1 LVKDGYLPI
10 SRRAFVAGI
19 KQFDEGATLDAL
31 VSTFWARGYE
41 NSSIEDLERAT
52 GLKRQSLY
60 NAFGPKEAMYRRALA
75 RYGATIGAPI
85 RAAIDQNDPL
95 TGIRAFLDA
104 HLDRMEDES
113 CPRGC
118 LHTSACIEHGG
129 SGTALGK
136 DVGQAVLA
144 SENAL
149 LDVLKRWQSEAKL
162 RQDRDPQVLARF
174 LVAFVRGLAVLHKA
188 TGDAAAVR
196 DASAAGFEIVEN
208 WLPPRARK

>member
-1 LVKDGYLPI
+1 
-10 SRRAFVAGI
+10 VAGI
-19 KQFDEGATLDAL
+19 KQFDEGAALDAL
-31 VSTFWARGYE
+31 VTTFWARGYQ

-60 NAFGPKEAMYRRALA
+60 NAFGPKEAMYRQALA

-85 RAAIDQNDPL
+85 RAAMDREDPL
-95 TGIRAFLDA
+95 AGIKAFLDA
-104 HLDRMEDES
+104 HLARMEDES
-113 CPRGC
+113 CPAGC

-129 SGTALGK
+129 TGTTLSK
-136 DVGQAVLA
+136 DVEQAVLA
-144 SENAL
+144 SESAL
-149 LDVLKRWQSEAKL
+149 LDVLKRWQSEEKL

-196 DASAAGFEIVEN
+196 DASTAGLETVGN
-208 WLPPRARK
+208 WLPPQAR